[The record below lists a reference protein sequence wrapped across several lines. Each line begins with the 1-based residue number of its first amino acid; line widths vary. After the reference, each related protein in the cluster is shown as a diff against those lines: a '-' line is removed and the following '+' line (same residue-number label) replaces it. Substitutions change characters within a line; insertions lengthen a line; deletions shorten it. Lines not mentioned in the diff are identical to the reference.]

1 MKKDSYSYRG
11 WLNSDSLW
19 KRVFGVWGHYALA
32 NILLGLVA
40 AVVAMLLAFSGMG
53 MGRWR

>member
-11 WLNSDSLW
+11 WLNSDSLL

-32 NILLGLVA
+32 NLLLGLVA